1 MSLYRIECVV
11 YMQHDSLQSAQE
23 EFNDE
28 MNLLIDQFGNVQWVN
43 VASIELMEDD
53 E

>member
-1 MSLYRIECVV
+1 V
-11 YMQHDSLQSAQE
+11 YIQHDDLESAQE

-28 MNLLIDQFGNVQWVN
+28 MNMLINQFGNVQWVN
-43 VASIELMEDD
+43 VASIEAMEED